1 MGLRQL
7 KYGKIFG
14 IKRKEEIFCET
25 DIGCVNCAIC
35 EKTYIKDKA
44 KVKLCA

>member
-1 MGLRQL
+1 MSCVRLCKVVQREFTQL

-25 DIGCVNCAIC
+25 DIGCV
-35 EKTYIKDKA
+35 K
-44 KVKLCA
+44 